1 MLNVRPI
8 SPTLDRVFTLNREFD
23 RVLNQA
29 FSGGQT
35 LPLWVPATDVFEKN
49 DAYVISLELPGVLP
63 EHVELSFEK
72 NTLTIRGT
80 NASGLP
86 NTENGELRVYA
97 AERLSGSFE
106 RTIRLPEYVDS
117 EHIEA
122 TFAHGVLTITVPKS
136 QAATPRKI
144 AIRSAEET
152 TPQVRG

>member
-23 RVLNQA
+23 RVLKQA

-80 NASGLP
+80 KAPSVQNH
-86 NTENGELRVYA
+86 ENGELRVYA
-97 AERLSGSFE
+97 VERMSGSFE
-106 RTIRLPEYVDS
+106 RTVRLPEYVDADR
-117 EHIEA
+117 IEA
-122 TFAHGVLTITVPKS
+122 TFAHGVLTITVPKTP
-136 QAATPRKI
+136 AATPRRI
-144 AIRSAEET
+144 AIKGAGEPAQIT
-152 TPQVRG
+152 G